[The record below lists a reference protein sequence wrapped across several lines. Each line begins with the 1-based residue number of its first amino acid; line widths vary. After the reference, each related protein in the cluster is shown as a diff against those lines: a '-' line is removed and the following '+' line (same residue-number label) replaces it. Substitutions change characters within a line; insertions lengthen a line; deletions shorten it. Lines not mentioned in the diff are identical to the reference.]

1 MIDDKM
7 PIPPIFVIS
16 LANSVRRKIISARLN
31 SLGLAFEFI
40 DAVNG
45 RDLTEEQLSQV
56 DYDFYPQRFGGKH
69 RLKLGEIGCAMS
81 HIRAYQHLV
90 DNNIKEAIILEDDAI
105 VSHYFRRIVADVLRK
120 VPSRKQIIFFDHG
133 KAKYWPIT
141 GPLKEG
147 YKLVRY
153 RYPSKNSERII
164 MIATGYYLTLE
175 GAKLLL
181 NHAYPLR
188 MPADFLTGAIQMTG
202 IKAYGV
208 EPPCIFISPGSEIDE
223 IEKRG

>member
-69 RLKLGEIGCAMS
+69 KLKLGEIGCAMS
-81 HIRAYQHLV
+81 HIKAYQ
-90 DNNIKEAIILEDDAI
+90 NNIKEAIILEDDAI
-105 VSHYFRRIVADVLRK
+105 VSHYFRRIVADALRK

-141 GPLKEG
+141 RSLKEG
-147 YKLVRY
+147 YRLVRY
-153 RYPSKNSERII
+153 RSPSKNSKRTI
-164 MIATGYYLTLE
+164 MITTGYYLTLD

-181 NHAYPLR
+181 KHAYPVR
-188 MPADFLTGAIQMTG
+188 MPSDSLTGALQMTG

>member
-1 MIDDKM
+1 MIDDHYS
-7 PIPPIFVIS
+7 IPPIFVIS
-16 LANSVRRKIISARLN
+16 LANSARRKIISARLN

-45 RDLTEEQLSQV
+45 RDLTEEQLAQI

-69 RLKLGEIGCAMS
+69 KLKLGEIGCAMS
-81 HIRAYQHLV
+81 HIKAYQYLV
-90 DNNIKEAIILEDDAI
+90 DNHIKEAIILEDDAI
-105 VSHYFRRIVADVLRK
+105 VSHYFRRIVADALKK

-141 GPLKEG
+141 RSLKEG

-153 RYPSKNSERII
+153 RYPSKNSKRII
-164 MIATGYYLTLE
+164 MIATGYYLTLD

-181 NHAYPLR
+181 KYAYPLR